1 MDVTSRWPVRLAAF
15 SLKARLPGVFLTA
28 ALLFACGND
37 SVSDE
42 PGSDLR
48 DIDRIED
55 LKAIFNQ
62 NDGVPRLILLLS
74 PT

>member
-1 MDVTSRWPVRLAAF
+1 MIGIFRWWARRTVTPQRLQLPV
-15 SLKARLPGVFLTA
+15 VFLTA

-55 LKAIFNQ
+55 LKAIFNR
-62 NDGVPRLILLLS
+62 DAGAPRLILLLS

>member
-1 MDVTSRWPVRLAAF
+1 MELSDGGPEGRAAPRKLQLPFIFLA
-15 SLKARLPGVFLTA
+15 S

-42 PGSDLR
+42 SGSDLR

-62 NDGVPRLILLLS
+62 NAGVPRLILLLS

>member
-1 MDVTSRWPVRLAAF
+1 MIGPFRWWAGRTEAVRNPQLA
-15 SLKARLPGVFLTA
+15 GVFLAA

-55 LKAIFNQ
+55 LKAIFNR
-62 NDGVPRLILLLS
+62 DAGVPRLILLLS